1 MSANT
6 VGTLQIQGPVVVIP
20 LEEYNRLLVQ
30 LKEMTARLEDLEDI
44 RDMQEA
50 LQTDE
55 GEAVN
60 YEDYRERFGPTWF
73 PSPGRNPYHVSPS
86 GIASKTTGRSGKG
99 CQPARGR

>member
-1 MSANT
+1 MTANT

-50 LQTDE
+50 LQADE
-55 GEAVN
+55 SEAVN
-60 YEDYRERFGPTWF
+60 YEDYRERRLA
-73 PSPGRNPYHVSPS
+73 SVPG
-86 GIASKTTGRSGKG
+86 
-99 CQPARGR
+99 